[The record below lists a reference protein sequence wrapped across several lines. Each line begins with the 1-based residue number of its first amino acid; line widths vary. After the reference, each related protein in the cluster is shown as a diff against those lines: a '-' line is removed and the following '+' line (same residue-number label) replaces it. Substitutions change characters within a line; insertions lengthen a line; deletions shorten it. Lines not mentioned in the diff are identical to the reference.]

1 MRKILLKI
9 LLATFPIFIILGVYF
24 YNDPFKVLYH
34 YDNYLQKD
42 GIQYVVL
49 NRDYISTETFINNY
63 PKYQYDSYIFGNSR
77 SGYYSIADWEKHIHS
92 TRCYH
97 FDASGESL
105 YGIERKINLLH
116 ERQIPIK
123 NALIVFDQ
131 EAISIVKNNPDDAVV
146 LQKDPLL
153 TGENKLDYQVAN
165 LKSFFDVTFLKA
177 YFSFLVTHKP
187 DVRILNNI
195 PTHYEGTI
203 NELTYPAYE
212 TVIANNADSFY
223 TARAHVFYQRTN
235 MLHYAPPVIKK
246 EQLALLEHI
255 RSIFE
260 EDHTNYR
267 IVISP
272 LYNQIKIDPR
282 DLQALDSLFGKQ
294 NVYDF
299 SGINDIT
306 ENSHNYYENS
316 HYRPLV
322 AKQIMDSIYSA
333 QSPTP

>member
-9 LLATFPIFIILGVYF
+9 LLATFPIFIVLGIYF

-34 YDNYLQKD
+34 YDSYLQKD

-49 NRDYISTETFINNY
+49 NRDYISTETFLNNY
-63 PKYQYDSYIFGNSR
+63 PKYKYDSYIFGNSR
-77 SGYYSIADWEKHIHS
+77 SGYYSVAEWEKHIQS

-97 FDASGESL
+97 FDASGEGL

-116 ERQIPIK
+116 ERHVPIK

-131 EAISIVKNNPDDAVV
+131 EAISVVNNKPDDDVI
-146 LQKDPLL
+146 LRKDPLL
-153 TGENKLDYQVAN
+153 TGGSKLDFELAN
-165 LKSFFDVTFLKA
+165 LQSFFDINFLKA

-187 DVRILNNI
+187 DVSILNNI
-195 PTHYEGTI
+195 PTHYEVTT

-212 TVIANNADSFY
+212 ALIARNADSFY
-223 TARAHVFYQRTN
+223 QSRAHVFYQRSN
-235 MLHYAPPVIKK
+235 VLQYAPQTIEK
-246 EQLALLEHI
+246 EELALLANI
-255 RSIFE
+255 KRIFE
-260 EDHTNYR
+260 ENHTNYR

-272 LYNQIKIDPR
+272 LYNQVKIDPR
-282 DLQALDSLFGKQ
+282 DVQALDSLFGRQ
-294 NVYDF
+294 YVYDF